1 MEHTYTFDTF
11 VDLKDKSFEV
21 TNDHFD
27 EFLKEYPS
35 VISEHFD
42 DKENEMNIVLQEQQL
57 SHKEELL
64 KRDSMLRDQLKLKEE
79 QLKLSVEEKYKK
91 DTETTALRIKQEHDS
106 LLQSKLHEK
115 QKVFDEY
122 VKANENKTGTHS
134 MYKGESFEKYI
145 ELGIIHKFDHSYD
158 INGDGSNFC
167 MDIRMTDSNH
177 SSNVI
182 GIECKSKGSITS
194 SDIKKFNKDKV
205 SNNFYAC
212 VFISESKPIPNR
224 TTNTNEWSINANE
237 LWIQS
242 NDINVITS
250 CISSFLHLLQKEED
264 TNVDD
269 DKQTIIKQRDFIAS
283 MYDKVHSQ
291 KQCLLDQ
298 EKSLYHWAKVNCHA
312 KLRNHLYIVSGYK
325 LTKKH
330 KDTPY

>member
-1 MEHTYTFDTF
+1 MEHTYTFDSF
-11 VDLKDKSFEV
+11 ADLKDKSFEV

-27 EFLKEYPS
+27 EFLKEFPS
-35 VISEHFD
+35 VISEHFE
-42 DKENEMNIVLQEQQL
+42 DKENEINLVLQERDDL
-57 SHKEELL
+57 HKKELL
-64 KRDSMLRDQLKLKEE
+64 KRESMLQDQLLLKEE

-91 DTETTALRIKQEHDS
+91 DTETSVLRLKKEFESKQLD
-106 LLQSKLHEK
+106 Q

-145 ELGIIHKFDHSYD
+145 ELGIVNKFDHSYD

-194 SDIKKFNKDKV
+194 NDIKKFNKDKV

-212 VFISESKPIPNR
+212 VFISEDKPIPNR
-224 TTNTNEWSINANE
+224 TTNTNDWSINGNE

-250 CISSFLHLLQKEED
+250 SISSFLNLLQKDED
-264 TNVDD
+264 SDDAD

-291 KQCLLDQ
+291 KQCLLEQ
-298 EKSLYHWAKVNCHA
+298 EKSLYHWAKVNYPA

-330 KDTPY
+330 KDMPY

>member
-1 MEHTYTFDTF
+1 MEHTYIFDSF

-42 DKENEMNIVLQEQQL
+42 DKENEMNIVLQEQQH
-57 SHKEELL
+57 SHKKELL
-64 KRDSMLRDQLKLKEE
+64 KLDSLLRDQLKLKEE

-91 DTETTALRIKQEHDS
+91 DTETSVIRLKKEFESKQLD
-106 LLQSKLHEK
+106 Q
-115 QKVFDEY
+115 QKVIDELL
-122 VKANENKTGTHS
+122 KANEHKTGTHS

-145 ELGIIHKFDHSYD
+145 ELGIVNKFDQSYD

-212 VFISESKPIPNR
+212 VFISEDKPIPNR
-224 TTNTNEWSINANE
+224 TTNTNDWSINGNE

-250 CISSFLHLLQKEED
+250 SISSFLNMLQKDED

-291 KQCLLDQ
+291 KQCLLEQ
-298 EKSLYHWAKVNCHA
+298 EKSLYQWAKVNYPA
-312 KLRNHLYIVSGYK
+312 KLRNHLYICSGYK

-330 KDTPY
+330 KDNPY

>member
-35 VISEHFD
+35 VISEHFE

-330 KDTPY
+330 KDNPY

>member
-1 MEHTYTFDTF
+1 MEHTYTFESF
-11 VDLKDKSFEV
+11 VDLKVKSFEV

-42 DKENEMNIVLQEQQL
+42 DKENEMNLVLQERDD
-57 SHKEELL
+57 SHKKELL
-64 KRDSMLRDQLKLKEE
+64 KRDSMLLVQLKLKEE

-91 DTETTALRIKQEHDS
+91 DTETNALRIKQEHDS
-106 LLQSKLHEK
+106 LLQLKLQEK

-145 ELGIIHKFDHSYD
+145 ELGISNKFDHSYN

-224 TTNTNEWSINANE
+224 TTNTNDWSINGNE

-250 CISSFLHLLQKEED
+250 SISSFLNMLQKDED

-269 DKQTIIKQRDFIAS
+269 DKHTIIKQRDFIAS

-291 KQCLLDQ
+291 KQCLLEQ
-298 EKSLYHWAKVNCHA
+298 EKSLYQWAKVNYPA

-330 KDTPY
+330 KDNPY